1 MKIKMD
7 NFAEINW
14 SAVARE
20 AFDGKIRDMEII
32 KNSQETEHL
41 YTKVNNIIH

>member
-32 KNSQETEHL
+32 KKFTRNGTFI
-41 YTKVNNIIH
+41 Y